1 MIYDGGT
8 QASKQDELTT
18 ATQATQCVSHM
29 QGDVTFEK
37 SCSENYSKKTESRA
51 QIKHCHDS
59 LNEPL

>member
-8 QASKQDELTT
+8 QASKQNELTP
-18 ATQATQCVSHM
+18 ATQCASRL

-59 LNEPL
+59 LKESL